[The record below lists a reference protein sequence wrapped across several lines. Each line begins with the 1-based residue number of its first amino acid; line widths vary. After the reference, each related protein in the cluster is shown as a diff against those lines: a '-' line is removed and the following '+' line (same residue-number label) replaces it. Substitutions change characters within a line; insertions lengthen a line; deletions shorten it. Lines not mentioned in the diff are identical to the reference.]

1 MPQNSTYPNDYRTLM
16 KARKEGLLVQS
27 EQEYRREQYLILEN
41 QIRRRQAMYEQYYG
55 PCVTEKERIDYYA
68 LIDRKYR
75 GMLDE
80 KNALYPERVRAEMD
94 RVRAL
99 IDNLREL
106 GVSEESIGEL
116 MRPARPLS
124 RLYITS
130 DYRIYLPEYGN
141 AEVTL
146 GPLPKAVFILFFR
159 HPGREI
165 HHVGLAAGDGHQQGV
180 DHAEGRGH
188 GIHKRGHVG
197 TRGEARVG
205 HFAQR
210 AHGTVRDGDDLRVP
224 VARETHGVQRAGG
237 IAREGDA
244 DQDIVAPDIGNGLE
258 DIGIPVGDKADI
270 FKDEMEIIAQELRQG
285 GSGTE
290 PHDIDGF
297 GGQKTLH
304 HCVENIGIQLF
315 QRGVEILH
323 IGLEDRGKHG
333 MGVDIGSAAET
344 FVGGQPMGNQFLQA
358 ALQLGIAFIA
368 HGGGKT
374 DHGGLTDTDLLGQTR
389 GGHKYG
395 LVAVGGNVVGDP
407 PVALA
412 QLVPALVQAGHH
424 IL

>member
-146 GPLPKAVFILFFR
+146 GPLPKAVFILFLR
-159 HPGREI
+159 HPEGIVLKEIGDYFAELWQIYKTIMGRRFRE
-165 HHVGLAAGDGHQQGV
+165 VQ
-180 DHAEGRGH
+180 
-188 GIHKRGHVG
+188 
-197 TRGEARVG
+197 
-205 HFAQR
+205 
-210 AHGTVRDGDDLRVP
+210 
-224 VARETHGVQRAGG
+224 ARESLERICNPLNNALNEK
-237 IAREGDA
+237 ISRIRETLRTL
-244 DQDIVAPDIGNGLE
+244 I
-258 DIGIPVGDKADI
+258 
-270 FKDEMEIIAQELRQG
+270 DESLLTQYSITGKRSEVWQVLLPQ
-285 GSGTE
+285 
-290 PHDIDGF
+290 
-297 GGQKTLH
+297 TLINW
-304 HCVENIGIQLF
+304 EQ
-315 QRGVEILH
+315 
-323 IGLEDRGKHG
+323 
-333 MGVDIGSAAET
+333 
-344 FVGGQPMGNQFLQA
+344 
-358 ALQLGIAFIA
+358 
-368 HGGGKT
+368 
-374 DHGGLTDTDLLGQTR
+374 
-389 GGHKYG
+389 
-395 LVAVGGNVVGDP
+395 
-407 PVALA
+407 
-412 QLVPALVQAGHH
+412 
-424 IL
+424 